1 MPMMSVMFIRQPATS
16 FIMTAVPKAG
26 DNPKGFK
33 KFISKV
39 MNIFKKPSSTKK
51 NTHISSLP
59 AELEHFT
66 THTGVSN
73 RIIDIY
79 KSITVTPNIT
89 ARDNR
94 YNTIEICYKKPETLP
109 EISAEEIFDSIFK
122 PSERQSD
129 LAKCIIGAR
138 EATAKKHLD
147 QRPKDQEV

>member
-16 FIMTAVPKAG
+16 LVMTAVPKASE
-26 DNPKGFK
+26 NSKGFK
-33 KFISKV
+33 QFISKV

-51 NTHISSLP
+51 NTHISSLQ

-66 THTGVSN
+66 THTKVSN

-79 KSITVTPNIT
+79 KSTTPPPKNIT
-89 ARDNR
+89 ARDER
-94 YNTIEICYKKPETLP
+94 YNTIEICYKKPDILP
-109 EISAEEIFDSIFK
+109 EISAEKIFDSIFK

-138 EATAKKHLD
+138 EETAKNT
-147 QRPKDQEV
+147 